1 MKRSVSKK
9 KVWIVDDDDGIS
21 EAFSL
26 ILHEEG
32 YSPGALASGWEL
44 KEKLQIDQPDII
56 FLDLTLAG
64 EDGQSIARELK
75 KNPATKHIPVIVLS
89 AAPDILVLAE
99 QCGADSFLAKPC
111 SIEEILEKIKQYT

>member
-1 MKRSVSKK
+1 MSKK

-32 YSPGALASGWEL
+32 YEPGALASGWEL
-44 KEKLQIDQPDII
+44 NKKLQAEQPDII

-75 KNPATKHIPVIVLS
+75 RNPTTQDIPVVVLS
-89 AAPDILVLAE
+89 AAPDIAALAK
-99 QCGADSFLAKPC
+99 QCGADDFLAKPC
-111 SIEEILEKIKQYT
+111 AIEEVLEKIKQYT